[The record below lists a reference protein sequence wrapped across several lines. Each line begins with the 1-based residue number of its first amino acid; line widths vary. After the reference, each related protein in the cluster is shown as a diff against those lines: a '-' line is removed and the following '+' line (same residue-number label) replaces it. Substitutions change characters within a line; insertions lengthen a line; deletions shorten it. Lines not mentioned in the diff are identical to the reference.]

1 VGGVDYYELLG
12 VERRAS
18 TSEIKSAYRSLAK
31 VMHPD
36 AGGTAGTFH
45 LLREAYETLVDPA
58 RRAHYDRG
66 EQPAPPVVPRTARR
80 PGPRVDLRPDRGGRL
95 QRAGQA
101 GRLRDFGEDKDFV
114 PPPLRLDTDTL
125 PWWPAVGRP
134 QRVRLV
140 PPIGPRQ
147 GPVLAGVGG
156 WVVLV
161 LLVIFL
167 PVDSVAVL
175 VLLWMVVAVA
185 SVLLFRLVRQCL
197 LATLADRAFVAESGG
212 YVVFG
217 RPGTEPDELGQRLT
231 ANLLAEYLVPLP
243 GVRIFHGLS
252 LPDSVFADVDHAIL
266 RGDRLVL
273 IESKTW
279 LPGHYA
285 ADDEG
290 TVWRNGHP
298 FRGGAIRL
306 PEGVAAYRELL
317 PGIEV
322 RGALVVYPSRAGE
335 VTTGESPEVDA
346 PPMSAEHFVREIGEW
361 LSEES
366 PTVDRDAFRAL
377 LDLLV
382 A

>member
-1 VGGVDYYELLG
+1 
-12 VERRAS
+12 
-18 TSEIKSAYRSLAK
+18 
-31 VMHPD
+31 
-36 AGGTAGTFH
+36 
-45 LLREAYETLVDPA
+45 
-58 RRAHYDRG
+58 
-66 EQPAPPVVPRTARR
+66 
-80 PGPRVDLRPDRGGRL
+80 
-95 QRAGQA
+95 
-101 GRLRDFGEDKDFV
+101 
-114 PPPLRLDTDTL
+114 
-125 PWWPAVGRP
+125 
-134 QRVRLV
+134 
-140 PPIGPRQ
+140 
-147 GPVLAGVGG
+147 
-156 WVVLV
+156 
-161 LLVIFL
+161 LVIFL

-175 VLLWMVVAVA
+175 VLLWVVVAVA

-212 YVVFG
+212 HVVFG

-231 ANLLAEYLVPLP
+231 AKLVAEYLMPLP

-346 PPMSAEHFVREIGEW
+346 PPMSPEHFVREIGEW
-361 LSEES
+361 LSEEP